1 MKATLGIIIFN
12 LLKLAEPWI
21 DDARECYRTA
31 RACWRLRYFSQSSPL
46 YNSKSAESQ
55 GNHSSQ

>member
-1 MKATLGIIIFN
+1 MRDTLGIIVFN

-31 RACWRLRYFSQSSPL
+31 RACFRLRRFSQSRPL

-55 GNHSSQ
+55 ANHSSQ